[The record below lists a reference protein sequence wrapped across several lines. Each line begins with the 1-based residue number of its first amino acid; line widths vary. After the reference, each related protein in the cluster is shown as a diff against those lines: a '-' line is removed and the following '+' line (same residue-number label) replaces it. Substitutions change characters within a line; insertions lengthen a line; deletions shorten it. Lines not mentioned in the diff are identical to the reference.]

1 MRKFYI
7 LLIGLIF
14 MSGCNYQE
22 KNVKVYDNTLAW
34 YKNMS
39 DIIDY
44 LDTLDGNLIGT
55 NKVNLYLFYS
65 STCPHC
71 HAEIEWLNT
80 IKDDYSYLNIV
91 EYEASDNFT
100 FYESVVEQMQ
110 INDYHVPL
118 TIIGS
123 DYYVGFSESKKD
135 DIINLIEQYS
145 KKEHCD
151 MFYTINKD
159 GNITKCNNINKK

>member
-22 KNVKVYDNTLAW
+22 KSVEGYDDALAW

-65 STCPHC
+65 STCPH
-71 HAEIEWLNT
+71 HML
-80 IKDDYSYLNIV
+80 K
-91 EYEASDNFT
+91 
-100 FYESVVEQMQ
+100 
-110 INDYHVPL
+110 
-118 TIIGS
+118 
-123 DYYVGFSESKKD
+123 
-135 DIINLIEQYS
+135 
-145 KKEHCD
+145 
-151 MFYTINKD
+151 
-159 GNITKCNNINKK
+159 

>member
-1 MRKFYI
+1 MRRFYI
-7 LLIGLIF
+7 LLIGIILL
-14 MSGCNYQE
+14 SGCAYQE
-22 KNVKVYDNTLAW
+22 ETVKEDSSLKW
-34 YKNMS
+34 YKNVIEVS
-39 DIIDY
+39 NY
-44 LDTLDGNLIGT
+44 LDTMSENLIGA

-80 IKDDYSYLNIV
+80 IKNNYNYLNII
-91 EYEASDNFT
+91 EYEASANFA

-123 DYYVGFSESKKD
+123 DYYVGFNDSKKD
-135 DIINLIEQYS
+135 DIIKLIKQYS
-145 KKEHCD
+145 KIEHCD
-151 MFYTINKD
+151 MVDTIKKD
-159 GNITKCNNINKK
+159 EDITKCKSINNK

>member
-151 MFYTINKD
+151 MVYTINKD

>member
-7 LLIGLIF
+7 LLVVLLF
-14 MSGCNYQE
+14 VAGCNYQE
-22 KNVKVYDNTLAW
+22 RNVKEYDSSLAW
-34 YKNMS
+34 YTNMIE
-39 DIIDY
+39 IIDY
-44 LDTLDGNLIGT
+44 LDALDGNLIGT

-80 IKDDYSYLNIV
+80 IKSDYSYLNIV
-91 EYEASDNFT
+91 EYEASDNFA

-123 DYYVGFSESKKD
+123 DHYVGFSESRKD
-135 DIINLIEQYS
+135 NIINLIEQYS
-145 KKEHCD
+145 KIEHCD
-151 MFYTINKD
+151 MVDTIKKAGD
-159 GNITKCNNINKK
+159 ITKCNDTNKK

>member
-22 KNVKVYDNTLAW
+22 KNIKGYDNTLAW

-100 FYESVVEQMQ
+100 FYESVVEQIQ

-151 MFYTINKD
+151 MVDTINKD
-159 GNITKCNNINKK
+159 GSITKCNNINKK

>member
-1 MRKFYI
+1 MKKFYI
-7 LLIGLIF
+7 LLVGLLF
-14 MSGCNYQE
+14 VAGCNYQE
-22 KNVKVYDNTLAW
+22 RNIKEHDNSLAW
-34 YKNMS
+34 YTNMIE
-39 DIIDY
+39 IIDY
-44 LDTLDGNLIGT
+44 LDALAGNLIGT

-80 IKDDYSYLNIV
+80 IKSDYSYLNIV
-91 EYEASDNFT
+91 EYEASDNFS
-100 FYESVVEQMQ
+100 FYEAVVEQMQ

-135 DIINLIEQYS
+135 NIISLIEQYS
-145 KKEHCD
+145 KIEHCD
-151 MFYTINKD
+151 MVDTIKND
-159 GNITKCNNINKK
+159 GDITKCNDINKK